1 MFQTEKF
8 HFPVR
13 KCQEKFVVDMTTS
26 AFPALLKGKRGAP
39 VTSSIV
45 LNVVIEDLGFSFRKP
60 GGSSPKAPDGGA
72 LAQTSAPGMEEPPPD
87 AMGWTCHNLI
97 QEDIWKPSGSHLD
110 PKSAAGKRKVKQ
122 VTERRLSQNT
132 AEFVFH
138 SNVS

>member
-8 HFPVR
+8 NFPVR

-45 LNVVIEDLGFSFRKP
+45 LNEVIEDLGFSFRKP

-72 LAQTSAPGMEEPPPD
+72 LAQTSAPGMEEPHCPCRQTLWD
-87 AMGWTCHNLI
+87 GLVIILFRKTYGSRLAAILTQNQL
-97 QEDIWKPSGSHLD
+97 QES
-110 PKSAAGKRKVKQ
+110 
-122 VTERRLSQNT
+122 ER
-132 AEFVFH
+132 
-138 SNVS
+138 